1 MLFPLCRVGARL
13 AAPHARSP
21 VRSMPRLNPEQHEAV
36 HHLDGPLLVLAGA
49 GSGKTRVITR
59 KIVHLLSQQTLAR
72 NEVMAVT
79 FTNKAAREMRSRV
92 SEQLRGRP
100 ARPPWIST
108 FHSLGLR
115 LLQQETRAA
124 GLKAGFSI
132 FATDDSRG
140 LLRELTRQE
149 MEIGDA
155 ELQALHNRVSAF
167 KNELI
172 SPEAALAAAEDE
184 DGFRA
189 AKLYGDYERHLR
201 AYNAVDFDD
210 LIALPVR
217 LLDEDEALRGRWQ
230 ERVRHLLV
238 DEYQDTNAAQYRLLK
253 RLVGPEARLTVVGDD
268 DQSIYAWR
276 GARPENL
283 NLLQSDFPHLR
294 VIKLEQ
300 NYRSTTRILQAA
312 NALIT
317 HNSHLFEKRLWSR
330 LGEGERIQILAC
342 ADGEDEVRRVVG
354 ELLQHRFRHRTRY
367 ADYAILYRSNHQ
379 ARPFERALREQQ
391 IPYRITGGSSFFD
404 AAEVRDLLAYLRLLQ
419 NPDDDAAFLRVIN
432 VPRREIGAATLEKLA
447 GYAQARGV
455 SLLTASSEMGLTR
468 HLSERAVDRLHT
480 FAEWMGRMQRIAHEE
495 DAPTCLKR
503 LLEGIDYLNWL
514 GESDKNRRAVERRQ
528 KNVHELV
535 DWFARLQTRWED
547 EATLERLLAHI
558 SLVGMLDR
566 QEESDAD
573 EVQLLTLH
581 SAKGL
586 EFDHVYL
593 VGMEEDLLPHRN
605 SLEAGSL
612 EEERRLAYVG
622 ITRARQTLTLTY
634 AGQRRVGGEE
644 AEREPSRFLEELPA
658 EVIDWVR
665 PTDASDAAT
674 RQARGRAHLDALKQM
689 LAREE

>member
-1 MLFPLCRVGARL
+1 M
-13 AAPHARSP
+13 S
-21 VRSMPRLNPEQHEAV
+21 RLNPEQHEAV
-36 HHLDGPLLVLAGA
+36 HHLEGPLLVLAGA

-59 KIVHLLSQQTLAR
+59 KIVHLLNQPTLAR
-72 NEVMAVT
+72 SEIVAVT

-92 SEQLRGRP
+92 GELLRSRP

-124 GLKAGFSI
+124 GRKAGFSI
-132 FATDDSRG
+132 FATDDTRS
-140 LLRELTRQE
+140 LLRELTRKE
-149 MEIGDA
+149 MEVGDA
-155 ELQALHNRVSAF
+155 ELHALHNRVSAF

-172 SPEAALAAAEDE
+172 RPEEALSAAEDE

-189 AKLYGDYERHLR
+189 ATLYGDYERHLH

-217 LLDEDEALRGRWQ
+217 LLDEDEVLRNRWQ

-238 DEYQDTNAAQYRLLK
+238 DEYQDTNAAQYRLLR
-253 RLVGPEARLTVVGDD
+253 RLVGPEARFTVVGDD

-283 NLLQSDFPHLR
+283 QLLQSDFPHLR

-330 LGEGERIQILAC
+330 LGEGERIRILAC
-342 ADGEDEVRRVVG
+342 VDGEDEVRQVVG
-354 ELLQHRFRHRTRY
+354 DLLQHRFRHRTRY

-391 IPYRITGGSSFFD
+391 VPYRITGGASFFD
-404 AAEVRDLLAYLRLLQ
+404 AVEVRDLLAYLRLLQ

-447 GYAQARGV
+447 SYAQTRQV
-455 SLLTASSEMGLTR
+455 SLLTAAGELGLAS
-468 HLSERAVDRLHT
+468 HLPERAADRLQT
-480 FAEWMGRMQRIAHEE
+480 FAEWMARMQRIAHEE

-503 LLEGIDYLNWL
+503 LLEGMDYLNWL
-514 GESDKNRRAVERRQ
+514 AEGEKSPRAVERRQ
-528 KNVHELV
+528 KNVRELV
-535 DWFARLQTRWED
+535 EWFARLQTRWEE

-586 EFDHVYL
+586 EFEYVYL
-593 VGMEEDLLPHRN
+593 VGMEEELLPHRN

-622 ITRARQTLTLTY
+622 ITRARQTLMLTY
-634 AGQRRVGGEE
+634 ASQRRVGGE
-644 AEREPSRFLEELPA
+644 AIDREPSRFLEELPA
-658 EVIDWVR
+658 EAVEWIR
-665 PTDASDAAT
+665 PTDASDTAT
-674 RQARGRAHLDALKQM
+674 RQARGRAHLDALKRM
-689 LAREE
+689 LAQAE

>member
-1 MLFPLCRVGARL
+1 MAALFATDFPALM
-13 AAPHARSP
+13 S
-21 VRSMPRLNPEQHEAV
+21 RLNPRQQEAV
-36 HHLDGPLLVLAGA
+36 NYVGGPLLVLAGA
-49 GSGKTRVITR
+49 GSGKTSVITR
-59 KIVHLLSQQTLAR
+59 KIAYLIQQCGIRAQYI
-72 NEVMAVT
+72 VAVT
-79 FTNKAAREMRSRV
+79 FTNKAAREMKERV
-92 SEQLRGRP
+92 STLLRPGEGKGLTV
-100 ARPPWIST
+100 ST
-108 FHSLGLR
+108 FHNLGLNIIR
-115 LLQQETRAA
+115 KEYAA
-124 GLKAGFSI
+124 LGYKPGFSI
-132 FATDDSRG
+132 FDESDVKALMTDIMQKEYSGDDG
-140 LLRELTRQE
+140 ID
-149 MEIGDA
+149 EIKNLIGAWKNDLILP
-155 ELQALHNRVSAF
+155 EEALEKARNP
-167 KNELI
+167 KEQT
-172 SPEAALAAAEDE
+172 AAMVYLHYQ
-184 DGFRA
+184 RT
-189 AKLYGDYERHLR
+189 LR

-210 LIALPVR
+210 LILQPVKLFQNNPDILEKWR
-217 LLDEDEALRGRWQ
+217 N
-230 ERVRHLLV
+230 RVRYMLV
-238 DEYQDTNAAQYRLLK
+238 DEYQDTNASQYLLVK
-253 RLVGPEARLTVVGDD
+253 MLVQQRAHFTVVGDD

-447 GYAQARGV
+447 GYAQTRGV
-455 SLLTASSEMGLTR
+455 SLLTASSEMGLTH

-535 DWFARLQTRWED
+535 DWFTRLQTRWED

-634 AGQRRVGGEE
+634 AGQRRVGG
-644 AEREPSRFLEELPA
+644 
-658 EVIDWVR
+658 
-665 PTDASDAAT
+665 
-674 RQARGRAHLDALKQM
+674 
-689 LAREE
+689 